1 MSYIEYNPKQRPNGL
16 AKVPAWLPPSGM
28 ETLKQRYDIYVQC
41 MHDTNKQRHLPDY
54 IKDFDEWLNS

>member
-41 MHDTNKQRHLPDY
+41 MQDTSVGSRGNY